1 MDDKPSGCERHFSHL
16 SIRRSSRSL
25 LATTASKSTL
35 SQQPWSE
42 CPINASAGTS
52 ASTDLRVHQPGS
64 SGPHPISAAGQR
76 FEKDSNMTPFSLLQI
91 QSCATHA
98 ASIGARQVSRVA
110 LRWLVRRDFRVLGT
124 LCPYLNQRP
133 RSWESRRTVGLG
145 QISRANSPT
154 ELRDHWESCARSCTK
169 KSTGRGFALMPRLLS
184 AGLRFWFHSFRNA
197 SDRSQITL
205 DAMVCL

>member
-1 MDDKPSGCERHFSHL
+1 MKDEMDDKTSGCERHFSHL

-42 CPINASAGTS
+42 RPINASAGTS

-64 SGPHPISAAGQR
+64 SGLHPISAAGQR

-91 QSCATHA
+91 QSCETHA
-98 ASIGARQVSRVA
+98 ASIGARQASRVA

-124 LCPYLNQRP
+124 LRPYLNHWP
-133 RSWESRRTVGLG
+133 RTWESRQTVGLG
-145 QISRANSPT
+145 QISRYQQYLGS
-154 ELRDHWESCARSCTK
+154 
-169 KSTGRGFALMPRLLS
+169 
-184 AGLRFWFHSFRNA
+184 
-197 SDRSQITL
+197 
-205 DAMVCL
+205 